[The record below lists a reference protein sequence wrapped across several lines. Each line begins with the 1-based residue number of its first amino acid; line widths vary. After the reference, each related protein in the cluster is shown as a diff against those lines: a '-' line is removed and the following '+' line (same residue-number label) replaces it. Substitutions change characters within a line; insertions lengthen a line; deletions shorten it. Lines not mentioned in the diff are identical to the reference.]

1 MQNEDEMFARGEKIV
16 DVNLARRSNDVVG
29 LQRSVGA
36 VNDRV
41 QLH

>member
-1 MQNEDEMFARGEKIV
+1 MQNEDEMFTRGEKIV
-16 DVNLARRSNDVVG
+16 DVNLARTINDVMR

-41 QLH
+41 QFH